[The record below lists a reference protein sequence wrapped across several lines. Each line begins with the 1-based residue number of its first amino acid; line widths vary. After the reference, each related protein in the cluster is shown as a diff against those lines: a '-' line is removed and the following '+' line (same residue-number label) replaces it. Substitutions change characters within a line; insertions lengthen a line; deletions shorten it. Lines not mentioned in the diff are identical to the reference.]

1 MLIQL
6 CHTKVNRIYKID
18 HIAGPNKCR
27 LLEIG
32 LIRCL
37 KIKVI
42 YKIHKGPI
50 LIKFKD
56 STLAIS
62 NEEALNIF
70 VNNEV

>member
-6 CHTKVNRIYKID
+6 SHTVVNQDYKID
-18 HIAGPNKCR
+18 HIVGINKCR

-32 LIRCL
+32 LIRNL

-42 YKIHKGPI
+42 NRIHKGPI

-62 NEEALNIF
+62 NDEALNIF